1 MFKIVL
7 NNYGKTWA
15 NNVEAAVE
23 YLILAPKMLSSPT
36 FYFKVPVTDR
46 NLLIDQNG
54 PNSSTETFL
63 KTSAGRIFFQQQM
76 HRFAFD

>member
-1 MFKIVL
+1 M
-7 NNYGKTWA
+7 
-15 NNVEAAVE
+15 EAAVE
-23 YLILAPKMLSSPT
+23 YLILAPKMLSSPE

-63 KTSAGRIFFQQQM
+63 KTLTGRIFFQQQM